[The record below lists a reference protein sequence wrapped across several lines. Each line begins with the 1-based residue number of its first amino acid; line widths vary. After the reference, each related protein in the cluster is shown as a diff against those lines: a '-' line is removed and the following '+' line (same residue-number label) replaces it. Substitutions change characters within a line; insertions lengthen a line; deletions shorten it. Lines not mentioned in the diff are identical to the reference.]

1 MASSSPVTHPYS
13 RTNTALPLGLELRPY
28 SYIITAFLVVL
39 VAFRLAKRD
48 NSIPFV
54 DPPTWLRP
62 RPLARMDFLK
72 TGMSVF
78 DKAKRSSVADKPFK
92 VLSENG
98 DLTVLPQRFA
108 QSIRNENNLSFGAF
122 IKAVRSFQV
131 DMYPILAAFKLPFLF
146 VGSL

>member
-1 MASSSPVTHPYS
+1 
-13 RTNTALPLGLELRPY
+13 
-28 SYIITAFLVVL
+28 
-39 VAFRLAKRD
+39 
-48 NSIPFV
+48 
-54 DPPTWLRP
+54 
-62 RPLARMDFLK
+62 MDFLK

-108 QSIRNENNLSFGAF
+108 QSIRNENDLSFGAF

-131 DMYPILAAFKLPFLF
+131 DMYPILAASKLPFLF